1 MDHCFLAAEHG
12 DGAGHGVPH
21 SKIPDSTGSSEVHR
35 RCNCRQ
41 VFLVADPRCCCAVQ
55 EVSATPWKSN
65 IQRGMSAHHALLQGQ
80 CTWLCNFATRVNAAL
95 VIPVSSVSCERGF
108 SLQKRVKPYQRS
120 QLLDCSVDNE
130 LVLSMKATDYA
141 VLTMKW
147 HSVDNEMMQ
156 CWQWNDTVLTIKCCC
171 PWRHQ
176 TMQC

>member
-12 DGAGHGVPH
+12 DGAGQGVPH

-80 CTWLCNFATRVNAAL
+80 CTWLCNTGECCFSHSCQQRVLWARLQFAKTCEAL
-95 VIPVSSVSCERGF
+95 PTLTTVR
-108 SLQKRVKPYQRS
+108 LQCWQWTGAVHEGNW
-120 QLLDCSVDNE
+120 LCSVNNE
-130 LVLSMKATDYA
+130 MTQCWQWNDA

-147 HSVDNEMMQ
+147 HSVN
-156 CWQWNDTVLTIKCCC
+156 N
-171 PWRHQ
+171 
-176 TMQC
+176 